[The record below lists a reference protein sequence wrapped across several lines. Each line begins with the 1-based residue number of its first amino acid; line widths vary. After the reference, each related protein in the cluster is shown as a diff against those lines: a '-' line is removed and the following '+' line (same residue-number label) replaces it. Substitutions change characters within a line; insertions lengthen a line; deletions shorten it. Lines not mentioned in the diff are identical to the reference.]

1 VRSSEEHA
9 APEAEGPWLTIGALS
24 RATAISVDTL
34 RTWERRYGY
43 PRPERKPSGHRLYP
57 ASAIPRLR
65 RIAEVLARGHRPAE
79 VVTAPEAMLAA
90 LLDASPAAAA
100 RRPADAGPGPAHDE
114 VLDAVARFDAETMT
128 RVLLAEWAMRGP
140 LPFVEQRV
148 APLVRAVGDAWE
160 AGRLDIRHEHF
171 FSERLEDVLR
181 SVRMP
186 WEERARGPLVVLATL
201 PGESHGLGLQMAAV
215 VLATAGCR
223 LLYLG
228 TEVPAPELVA
238 VARDL
243 GARAVGVS
251 VSSATGGSAATRQ
264 IARLRALLPRRVA
277 LLVGGAGTIGARAG
291 VTRIADLAA
300 LHAWARRET
309 QPA

>member
-1 VRSSEEHA
+1 VE
-9 APEAEGPWLTIGALS
+9 
-24 RATAISVDTL
+24 TL

-90 LLDASPAAAA
+90 LLDASPAAPA
-100 RRPADAGPGPAHDE
+100 RGPADAGPDPAQDE
-114 VLDAVARFDAETMT
+114 VLAAVARFDAEMMT

-228 TEVPAPELVA
+228 TEVPVPELVA

-251 VSSATGGSAATRQ
+251 VSTATGGPAATRQ
-264 IARLRALLPRRVA
+264 IARLRGLLPRRVA
-277 LLVGGAGTIGARAG
+277 LLAGGTGTVGARAG
-291 VTRIADLAA
+291 VTRIADLSA
-300 LHAWARRET
+300 LHAWARAET
-309 QPA
+309 RPA